1 MQTVKTLIRSTSC
14 QRITAWILLAISA
27 FFCFYQIYQN
37 AVDVLF
43 YDEWLCLAPLEDFTL
58 ANLFAKHNEH
68 RIVFTKLF
76 SVFFYHISNLNL
88 RYCILFNYFI
98 YLAMVLSLLLLCRH
112 RLKNFA
118 WYPLFFLP
126 FFSDF
131 LTVNLIWAFQNQ
143 FHFMILFAQLAVY
156 FGFFRP
162 QTLINTLLFTFF
174 SLCSMYAMSP
184 VLIAG
189 ILLVY
194 LLRQAYLYEMKKE
207 KRKEILTYAFPAC
220 ILIFTGIILFLGKPD
235 CIRETIPIVSLLYWL
250 LFIRAYVLVFCMS
263 VNGAALFTISTIPLA
278 ILYCLPAFQ
287 CARTILQGKLYRF
300 RDAWAFAA
308 LLAAGGI
315 AVAALV
321 YARGGT
327 EERHFEVLLSIIPI
341 SACILSY
348 PTGMKWNKLA
358 RYSLLVGTILASIYH
373 SSFTEMNEQ
382 KKTRITGKKELEK
395 AGPALSPTSQVYKN
409 AYLFPG
415 YPYNFSDQLKQAMRL
430 NISCMQN
437 LKNASINYKGPKHEN

>member
-27 FFCFYQIYQN
+27 IFCFYQIYQN

-58 ANLFAKHNEH
+58 ANLFSKHNEH
-68 RIVFTKLF
+68 RIVFTKLI
-76 SVFFYHISNLNL
+76 SVLFYRISDLNI
-88 RYCILFNYFI
+88 RYNILFNYFI
-98 YLAMVLSLLLLCRH
+98 YLAMVSSLILLCRH
-112 RLKNFA
+112 RLKSFA

-162 QTLINTLLFTFF
+162 QTLINISLFTFF
-174 SLCSMYAMSP
+174 SLCSIYSMSP

-189 ILLVY
+189 ILFIY
-194 LLRQAYLYEMKKE
+194 LLRQGYLYYTKKE
-207 KRKEILTYAFPAC
+207 TRKEILISALCAC
-220 ILIFTGIILFLGKPD
+220 LFIFTGIILFLGTPD
-235 CIRETIPIVSLLYWL
+235 CVSETIPIASLLYWL
-250 LFIRAYVLVFCMS
+250 LFIRAYVLAFCMS
-263 VNGAALFTISTIPLA
+263 INGATLFTIGTIPLA
-278 ILYCLPAFQ
+278 LLYCLPAFQ
-287 CARTILQGKLYRF
+287 CARIICQGKLYRF

-308 LLAAGGI
+308 LLAAGGV

-348 PTGMKWNKLA
+348 PTGMRWNRIA
-358 RYSLLVGTILASIYH
+358 RYCLLAGTLLACIYH
-373 SSFTEMNEQ
+373 SSFTNMKYQ
-382 KKTRITGKKELEK
+382 KETRIIGKKELKK
-395 AGPALSPTSQVYKN
+395 AGPALSPNVKVYKN
-409 AYLFPG
+409 AHLFPG
-415 YPYNFSDQLKQAMRL
+415 CPYNFSSQLKQAMRL
-430 NISCMQN
+430 NISCMRS
-437 LKNASINYKGPKHEN
+437 LKDTSLSIQGPEK